1 MQEGPGV
8 EGEVVRELRDIR
20 DRVNKLLDLVADSGT
35 SNSDGQQQ
43 ESKGAEVALHSFL
56 CDNITMIPSSG
67 CGGDCPCSKCGSL
80 GEQRV

>member
-1 MQEGPGV
+1 MSCWETLFVQLPNHRAVFVEMQEGPGV

-43 ESKGAEVALHSFL
+43 ESKCAEV
-56 CDNITMIPSSG
+56 G
-67 CGGDCPCSKCGSL
+67 
-80 GEQRV
+80 

>member
-43 ESKGAEVALHSFL
+43 ESKGAEVA
-56 CDNITMIPSSG
+56 
-67 CGGDCPCSKCGSL
+67 
-80 GEQRV
+80 

>member
-35 SNSDGQQQ
+35 NKSEEPQLEPKS
-43 ESKGAEVALHSFL
+43 AEV
-56 CDNITMIPSSG
+56 G
-67 CGGDCPCSKCGSL
+67 
-80 GEQRV
+80 

>member
-35 SNSDGQQQ
+35 NKSEGQQQ
-43 ESKGAEVALHSFL
+43 EPKDAEV
-56 CDNITMIPSSG
+56 
-67 CGGDCPCSKCGSL
+67 
-80 GEQRV
+80 V

>member
-8 EGEVVRELRDIR
+8 EGEVVREPRVIR

-43 ESKGAEVALHSFL
+43 ESKCAEV
-56 CDNITMIPSSG
+56 G
-67 CGGDCPCSKCGSL
+67 
-80 GEQRV
+80 

>member
-35 SNSDGQQQ
+35 SNSDGQQH
-43 ESKGAEVALHSFL
+43 ESKGAEVA
-56 CDNITMIPSSG
+56 
-67 CGGDCPCSKCGSL
+67 
-80 GEQRV
+80 